1 MAAAGIFITDDEGFL
16 TRLYPHS
23 GHYRPGEAHI
33 QRMLFYMHQTGV
45 DLRTFE
51 MDMQQILHVAREK
64 DKNKDNAD
72 AAVEKKKKI
81 ESLYLMPAVIVA
93 CYLAHKARFIG
104 QGIFT
109 QIHRIARTEATNVTE
124 ALELI
129 DGDGLVGSSDMP
141 PWLMD
146 QG

>member
-1 MAAAGIFITDDEGFL
+1 
-16 TRLYPHS
+16 
-23 GHYRPGEAHI
+23 
-33 QRMLFYMHQTGV
+33 
-45 DLRTFE
+45 
-51 MDMQQILHVAREK
+51 
-64 DKNKDNAD
+64 
-72 AAVEKKKKI
+72 
-81 ESLYLMPAVIVA
+81 MPAVIVA

-109 QIHRIARTEATNVTE
+109 QIHRIARTDATNVTE

-129 DGDGLVGSSDMP
+129 DGDGLCSSDMP

>member
-1 MAAAGIFITDDEGFL
+1 
-16 TRLYPHS
+16 
-23 GHYRPGEAHI
+23 
-33 QRMLFYMHQTGV
+33 
-45 DLRTFE
+45 
-51 MDMQQILHVAREK
+51 
-64 DKNKDNAD
+64 
-72 AAVEKKKKI
+72 
-81 ESLYLMPAVIVA
+81 MPAVIVA

-109 QIHRIARTEATNVTE
+109 QIHRIARTEATTVTE

-129 DGDGLVGSSDMP
+129 DGEGPVGSSDLP